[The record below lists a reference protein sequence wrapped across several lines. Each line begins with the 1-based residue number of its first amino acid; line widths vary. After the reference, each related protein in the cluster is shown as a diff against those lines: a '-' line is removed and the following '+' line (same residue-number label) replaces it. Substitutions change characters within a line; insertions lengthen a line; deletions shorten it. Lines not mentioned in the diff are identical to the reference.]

1 VDQSSRRRA
10 VVLHICFCAL
20 FFSLIVRLYGI
31 QIASHESYKTQ
42 RDVQTAGRRNID
54 LPPGAIYDIRGLPL
68 AVSSPVEAVWANPSA
83 ISDKPAAA
91 KLLAPAI
98 GLAEAVV
105 LDKLNTGGEHPKKFV
120 FLKHRLAP
128 EQVAAVK
135 LLLADAPF
143 KRNRR
148 DTDERLGLR
157 TEYQRQYPNGAILG
171 PVLGHDS
178 MEPSQREGLERTL
191 APFLIMPA
199 KSVQVLHD
207 GRQQLLGSADIDLNG
222 AEATLTIDLLLQ
234 RIVEEELEAACQEH
248 HPKWAVAVVMNPKTG
263 EILAIANRPTFD
275 PNKPGAAAADA
286 RLNRAVTFPYEPG
299 STLKPF
305 TCVYAMDLGLI
316 RPDTM
321 IDCENGLWR
330 CGPRTL
336 HDHHP
341 YSKITLTDVIKFSS
355 NIGAAKVGS
364 QVLGQRRLYEAMKRW
379 GFGEKTGVDL
389 PAEDSGLLFPLSRWT
404 VYSETSVPMGHE
416 ISVTPLQLATAMS
429 AIANGGTLYRPYVI
443 RRIAS
448 TDGTLLVDH
457 APQVVRRVIGEKASR
472 EMIEILKSVVTEG
485 TGKKA
490 IVPGVQVAGKTGT
503 TQKIDPRTK
512 QYTHEKYIASFVG
525 FAPADDAKLCIA
537 VVLDEPQGGSYYG
550 GAVAAPVV
558 GRILQRGLV
567 YAK

>member
-1 VDQSSRRRA
+1 MDQSSRRRA
-10 VVLHICFCAL
+10 LVLHVCFCAL
-20 FFSLIVRLYGI
+20 FFGLIVRLYGI
-31 QIASHESYKTQ
+31 QVTNHPKHAADKT
-42 RDVQTAGRRNID
+42 VQNSGSRHID
-54 LPPGAIYDIRGLPL
+54 IPPGAIYDSRGCLL
-68 AVSSPVEAVWANPSA
+68 AVSAPVEALWANPSA
-83 ISDKPAAA
+83 IADKPGAA

-98 GLAEAVV
+98 GLSETEV
-105 LDKLNTGGEHPKKFV
+105 LRILNTGGDKPKKFV

-128 EQVAAVK
+128 EQIAAVK
-135 LLLADAPF
+135 RLMADAPF
-143 KRNRR
+143 KRKNR
-148 DTDERLGLR
+148 DTDERLGFR
-157 TEYQRQYPNGAILG
+157 TEYQRQYPNGALLG

-178 MEPSQREGLERTL
+178 MEPSQREGMERIL
-191 APFLIMPA
+191 APFLILPS
-199 KSVQVLHD
+199 KNVQVLHD
-207 GRQQLLGSADIDLNG
+207 GRQQLLGSADVDYNG

-234 RIVEEELEAACQEH
+234 RVVEEELEAACQEH
-248 HPKWAVAVVMNPKTG
+248 RPKWAVAVVMNPKTG

-275 PNKPGAAAADA
+275 PNKPGAAPAEA

-305 TCVYAMDLGLI
+305 TCAVAMDLGLV

-321 IDCENGLWR
+321 VDCENGLWR
-330 CGPRTL
+330 YGPRTL

-341 YSKITLTDVIKFSS
+341 YSKITLADVLKFSS
-355 NIGAAKVGS
+355 NIGAAKIGALT
-364 QVLGQRRLYEAMKRW
+364 LGRVRLHDAMTRW

-404 VYSETSVPMGHE
+404 IYSETSVPMGHE

-457 APQVVRRVIGEKASR
+457 GPQAVRRVIGQKASR

-490 IVPGVQVAGKTGT
+490 AVEGVAVAGKTGT
-503 TQKIDPRTK
+503 SQKIDPRTK

-558 GRILQRGLV
+558 GRIIQRGLV

>member
-20 FFSLIVRLYGI
+20 FFGLIVRLYGI
-31 QIASHESYKTQ
+31 QVTGHETYKA
-42 RDVQTAGRRNID
+42 RLVDQTSGRRTVE
-54 LPPGAIYDIRGLPL
+54 LPPGAIYDRRGLPL
-68 AVSSPVEAVWANPSA
+68 AVSAPVEAVWANPEA
-83 ISDKPAAA
+83 IVDKPAAA
-91 KLLAPAI
+91 QLLAPVL
-98 GLAEAVV
+98 GMTESLV
-105 LDKLNTGGEHPKKFV
+105 LDLLSGCHGRKFT
-120 FLKHRLAP
+120 FLKHRLTP
-128 EQVAAVK
+128 EQVDGVK
-135 LLLADAPF
+135 KLMADAPF
-143 KRNRR
+143 KLERR
-148 DTDERLGLR
+148 ATQERLGLR

-178 MEPSQREGLERTL
+178 MEPTQREGLERTL
-191 APFLIMPA
+191 APFLIMPS
-199 KSVQVLHD
+199 KSVAVLHD
-207 GRQQLLGSADIDLNG
+207 GRQQLLGSADLDLNG

-234 RIVEEELEAACQEH
+234 RVVEEELEAACQEH
-248 HPKWAVAVVMNPKTG
+248 RPKWAVAVAMNPKTG

-275 PNKPGAAAADA
+275 PNKPGSAQADA

-305 TCVYAMDLGLI
+305 TCAYAMDLGLI

-321 IDCENGLWR
+321 VDCENGLWHV
-330 CGPRTL
+330 GPRTL

-341 YSKITLTDVIKFSS
+341 YSKISLTDVIKFSS
-355 NIGAAKVGS
+355 NIGAAKVGA
-364 QVLGQRRLYEAMKRW
+364 QILGQKRLWEAMKRW

-416 ISVTPLQLATAMS
+416 ISVTPLQLAAAMS

-448 TDGTLLVDH
+448 TDGTILVDH
-457 APQVVRRVIGEKASR
+457 GPQAVRRVIGEKASR
-472 EMIEILKSVVTEG
+472 DMIEILKSVVTDG

-490 IVPGVQVAGKTGT
+490 AVPGVAVAGKTGT
-503 TQKIDPRTK
+503 SQKIDPKTK

-558 GRILQRGLV
+558 GRIIQRGLV